1 MPVTRWTAK
10 RDSYLI
16 MAAGLIVDNMNPRFV
31 WYICGVLASIA
42 FAGFLMLWKEQK
54 NPEVSSVDNITS
66 MD

>member
-31 WYICGVLASIA
+31 WYICGVLASVA
-42 FAGFLMLWKEQK
+42 FAGFLLLWKKQQNTAE
-54 NPEVSSVDNITS
+54 SSVDNIPNL
-66 MD
+66 D